1 MVDSQQIQLLAF
13 DLDGTLVDSAQGI
26 VDTVNQVLVEHGFA
40 GAEYRQIA
48 PWIGLPLQ
56 VFWERLTDFGPEN
69 YAILTER
76 YRTIYREIAIPS
88 SRLFAGVAETISE
101 LKSAGYRLT
110 IASSKITPVSAAV
123 LQQVGLFEYFDL
135 LMGNDSV
142 TQPKPH
148 AEMLEKTLASFGLNS
163 AQALM
168 IGDTTHDI
176 TLGHNAQ
183 VASVAVTT
191 GTHDV
196 ATLSA
201 AQPAAILNQL
211 SELPAWLAQSAQR

>member
-1 MVDSQQIQLLAF
+1 MVTTTQRFQLLAF

-26 VDTVNQVLVEHGFA
+26 VDTVNQVLAEHGFA
-40 GAEYRQIA
+40 TAAYSQMA

-56 VFWERLTDFGPEN
+56 VFWERLTDFQPEN
-69 YAILTER
+69 YGILTER

-88 SRLFAGVAETISE
+88 SRLFAGVAETIDQ

-110 IASSKITPVSAAV
+110 IASSKITPVSSAV
-123 LQQVGLFEYFDL
+123 LQQVGLFGYFDL

-142 TQPKPH
+142 SQPKPH
-148 AEMLEKTLASFGLNS
+148 AEMLAKTLAYFGLNPT
-163 AQALM
+163 QALM

-183 VASVAVTT
+183 VASLAVTT
-191 GTHDV
+191 GTHDL
-196 ATLSA
+196 ATLTA
-201 AQPAAILNQL
+201 AQPLAILNQL
-211 SELPAWLAQSAQR
+211 RELPAWLAQPA